1 MTTDNIYSRKKGFLE
16 GQVRRLTTT
25 LAPSREYKA
34 AASSANV
41 QDNDRLT
48 ETMVDNAIYK
58 RITLKNRANS
68 SESSST

>member
-1 MTTDNIYSRKKGFLE
+1 MTTDNIYSRKKAFLE

-34 AASSANV
+34 AASSGNV

-58 RITLKNRANS
+58 RMTLKNRAND
-68 SESSST
+68 SELSST